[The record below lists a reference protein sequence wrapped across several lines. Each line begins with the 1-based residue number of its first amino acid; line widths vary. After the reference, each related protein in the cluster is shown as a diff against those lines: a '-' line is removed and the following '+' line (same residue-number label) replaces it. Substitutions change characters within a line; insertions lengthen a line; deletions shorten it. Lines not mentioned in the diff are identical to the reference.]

1 MKKNPTDF
9 KQNDL
14 FSSLLSELDS
24 KDTALF
30 SKDYQEQQEVIDKP
44 VDYVSRKAIELRPLD
59 FLRFF
64 PEFQNLSAEELKQ
77 IKILDA
83 NRTLE
88 TYLKRETDSLT
99 LIIETTL
106 DKLKE
111 TTFHIEVQ
119 TSYDDTIDE
128 RILVYNV
135 LIKHKTQKPKVKTLL
150 INLDPD
156 PKCQLLG
163 KKNFGTITIEYDVK
177 NLWEQSYEEVKQQKL
192 TGLLPFTP
200 YLKGGGKAEIRE
212 ASEILI
218 EEIKKPQEQAEM
230 LFLLALLAGRKYNTA
245 GFQLLSPITMM
256 NIESLRDDPT
266 AHQLIQMLFPNE
278 LAAAKAEGETEGR
291 AAGEAAGIQEGIK
304 RATEDF
310 VRRFGNV
317 LNEEQIQQLKDK
329 VSQN

>member
-1 MKKNPTDF
+1 MF
-9 KQNDL
+9 A
-14 FSSLLSELDS
+14 SLLSELDS

-44 VDYVSRKAIELRPLD
+44 IDYVSRKAIELRPLD

-64 PEFQNLSAEELKQ
+64 PEFQNLSAEELKH

-106 DKLKE
+106 DKLRE

-156 PKCQLLG
+156 PRCQLLG
-163 KKNFGTITIEYDVK
+163 KKNFGTITIQYDIK

-218 EEIKKPQEQAEM
+218 DEIKKPQEQAEM
-230 LFLLALLAGRKYNTA
+230 LFLLALLAGRKYKTA
-245 GFQLLSPITMM
+245 GFQLLSPTTMM

-266 AHQLIQMLFPNE
+266 AHQLIQILFPDE
-278 LAAAKAEGETEGR
+278 LAAAKAAGEAAGRTAGETEGR
-291 AAGEAAGIQEGIK
+291 TAGEAAGIQEGIK

-310 VRRFGNV
+310 IRHFGNV
-317 LNEEQIQQLKDK
+317 LNEEQIKQLKDK